1 MYAMLLCTYI
11 FVMFDWIILTVQ
23 QSGDNP
29 DSVPMP
35 IVLIDQES
43 DCEATIVQ
51 LSFGDRLGALLD
63 MVIWLLETKLC
74 NLQNFQTS

>member
-1 MYAMLLCTYI
+1 MTAIIDKCICQQPEFLLIIHYICLAFMYAMLLCSYI
-11 FVMFDWIILTVQ
+11 FVMFDWIILTVH

-43 DCEATIVQ
+43 NCEETIV
-51 LSFGDRLGALLD
+51 
-63 MVIWLLETKLC
+63 
-74 NLQNFQTS
+74 

>member
-1 MYAMLLCTYI
+1 MTAITDKCICQQPKLLLIIHYVCPTFMYAMLLCSYI
-11 FVMFDWIILTVQ
+11 FVMFDWIILTVH

-43 DCEATIVQ
+43 NCEETIV
-51 LSFGDRLGALLD
+51 
-63 MVIWLLETKLC
+63 
-74 NLQNFQTS
+74 